1 MFTRQTSIAVFAVK
15 DGGASVEHIQWISTE
30 GDFPRDFAL
39 NPSNEFLVAANQ
51 NTDNVTV
58 YRRDAETGELTL
70 SQKDYEIPESV
81 RVLFI

>member
-1 MFTRQTSIAVFAVK
+1 
-15 DGGASVEHIQWISTE
+15 
-30 GDFPRDFAL
+30 L